1 VVDEGSHYYQ
11 PPRKKLQHKK
21 VCTIVPYIVA
31 VLGDGKSNDH
41 VVGHFGSYA
50 EGLSRICWQCDVKHH
65 NLSKPYEWQ
74 ITTGLKHYVSPE
86 LLPLLVS
93 KNIPDILLVTLRVMP
108 CMHNLNTFPYTLPF
122 SSSCS
127 LFQFLK
133 LNKIANGD
141 GFMPDYPI

>member
-41 VVGHFGSYA
+41 VVGCFGSYA
-50 EGLSRICWQCDVKHH
+50 KGVSHLCWQCDVKHH

-74 ITTGLKHYVSPE
+74 HYNWNE
-86 LLPLLVS
+86 A
-93 KNIPDILLVTLRVMP
+93 LRVSRIACTP
-108 CMHNLNTFPYTLPF
+108 
-122 SSSCS
+122 S
-127 LFQFLK
+127 LQEYARHAACDSARDALHAQSQYISLYSTIFF
-133 LNKIANGD
+133 
-141 GFMPDYPI
+141 